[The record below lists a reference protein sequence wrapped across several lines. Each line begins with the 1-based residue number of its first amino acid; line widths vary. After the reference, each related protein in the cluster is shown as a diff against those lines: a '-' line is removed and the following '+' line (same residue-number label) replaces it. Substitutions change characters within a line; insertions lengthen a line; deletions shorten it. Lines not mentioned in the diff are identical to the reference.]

1 VYSDSLPG
9 GRSTLLANKFRRNRH
24 LFLRWLFF
32 IEGMITILVAF
43 WSMFILPDF
52 PENSSSWLSPSEKAV
67 ALERMAE
74 DAGPEE
80 DLTFGNGVEL
90 KEHLG
95 RWPGLYLAIR
105 DWKVWWLSATLT
117 CMVSCLS
124 FNAYFPTLSATMGYG
139 PHITLL
145 LCVPPWLF
153 ATGIALA
160 LSWSVSCKKKHL

>member
-1 VYSDSLPG
+1 MCSDSPPG
-9 GRSTLLANKFRRNRH
+9 GRSTLLAEKCVKNFYI
-24 LFLRWLFF
+24 FFRWLFF

-43 WSMFILPDF
+43 WSMSILPDF

-80 DLTFGNGVEL
+80 GRTFRDAIES
-90 KEHLG
+90 KERLG
-95 RWPGLYLAIR
+95 RWPGLQLAIK

-117 CMVSCLS
+117 CMVICLS

-139 PHITLL
+139 PRVTLL

-160 LSWSVSCKKKHL
+160 LSRLVCRKESP